1 MKRRHVERARGLR
14 RNMTDAEQA
23 VWYRLR
29 NRALGGYRFRRQHD
43 IGPYIADFVC
53 KEAMLVLEIDADDF
67 TIWSIAVSP
76 RAAGRKLGAALMAFA
91 DERARGL
98 GYESVHLYT
107 HASLSQRIGW
117 YERLGFTITHHEE
130 MADRRLTHM
139 RKTFSKAG

>member
-53 KEAMLVLEIDADDF
+53 KEAMLVLEIDGGQHGDRQHYDLHRTTYLQSQGYRVLRFWNNDVLAD
-67 TIWSIAVSP
+67 IQSVLEVVWKALASP
-76 RAAGRKLGAALMAFA
+76 APHPGPLPGG
-91 DERARGL
+91 ER
-98 GYESVHLYT
+98 E
-107 HASLSQRIGW
+107 
-117 YERLGFTITHHEE
+117 
-130 MADRRLTHM
+130 
-139 RKTFSKAG
+139 